1 MDDSSGVST
10 TAIAIL
16 LDTCNKYE
24 CGKFPFR
31 LSSLVGLKDNTT
43 TIAHAS
49 LSKKNLLN
57 KNRGS
62 IPIGNVNTASTIMLE
77 IPTDVAR
84 KYPVKFI
91 PPGTRFIVT
100 FNSGDITKP
109 VIVGGE
115 F

>member
-10 TAIAIL
+10 TAVAIL

-57 KNRGS
+57 KNKGS

>member
-1 MDDSSGVST
+1 M
-10 TAIAIL
+10 
-16 LDTCNKYE
+16 
-24 CGKFPFR
+24 
-31 LSSLVGLKDNTT
+31 
-43 TIAHAS
+43 
-49 LSKKNLLN
+49 
-57 KNRGS
+57 
-62 IPIGNVNTASTIMLE
+62 NTASTIMLE